1 MTRTAGDKELAGDK
15 GGCREQTSE
24 HPLGCAPGAAGCED
38 GPAASPSSSAL
49 FVRLGGCEDRTGR
62 VRPCPQGQ
70 RCGVGTRV
78 ETWPRS
84 HQRGKAPRA
93 GIRPAR
99 GRRISSPPSPAAG
112 MGAAAGPPH
121 GPEAGGHY
129 QFRVIVLGDAAVGK
143 SSLLRCYAEGPGGAV
158 PCPTVGVD
166 FYSCTVPLPPAGKA
180 KLQLWDTAGQERF
193 RSITR
198 SFYRSAAG
206 VLLVFDLTNRASFE
220 RVPEWYREA
229 AGDRAAAFVL
239 VGHKSDLAA
248 ERAVSAEEA
257 GRLAASLGMAFVE
270 TSARSNLNVELAF
283 ETLAG
288 GILRALGRGAL
299 APPRGC
305 GAVRLIPSPSRPR
318 PPARGEPQGRCQC

>member
-1 MTRTAGDKELAGDK
+1 MDPF
-15 GGCREQTSE
+15 S
-24 HPLGCAPGAAGCED
+24 
-38 GPAASPSSSAL
+38 
-49 FVRLGGCEDRTGR
+49 
-62 VRPCPQGQ
+62 
-70 RCGVGTRV
+70 
-78 ETWPRS
+78 
-84 HQRGKAPRA
+84 
-93 GIRPAR
+93 
-99 GRRISSPPSPAAG
+99 PSPAAG
-112 MGAAAGPPH
+112 MGMALDASPNPH
-121 GPEAGGHY
+121 VPDTGGHY

-166 FYSCTVPLPPAGKA
+166 FYSRTVPLPPAGRA

-239 VGHKSDLAA
+239 VGQKSDLAA

-257 GRLAASLGMAFVE
+257 ARLAASLGMAFVE
-270 TSARSNLNVELAF
+270 TSARSNRNVELAF

-299 APPRGC
+299 APPHDC

-318 PPARGEPQGRCQC
+318 PLARGEPQGRCWC

>member
-1 MTRTAGDKELAGDK
+1 D
-15 GGCREQTSE
+15 
-24 HPLGCAPGAAGCED
+24 P
-38 GPAASPSSSAL
+38 
-49 FVRLGGCEDRTGR
+49 
-62 VRPCPQGQ
+62 
-70 RCGVGTRV
+70 
-78 ETWPRS
+78 
-84 HQRGKAPRA
+84 
-93 GIRPAR
+93 
-99 GRRISSPPSPAAG
+99 
-112 MGAAAGPPH
+112 
-121 GPEAGGHY
+121 GGHY

-143 SSLLRCYAEGPGGAV
+143 SSLLRCYAEGPGGAA

-166 FYSCTVPLPPAGKA
+166 FYSRTVPLPPAGKA

-229 AGDRAAAFVL
+229 AGDRATAFVL

-288 GILRALGRGAL
+288 
-299 APPRGC
+299 
-305 GAVRLIPSPSRPR
+305 
-318 PPARGEPQGRCQC
+318 

>member
-1 MTRTAGDKELAGDK
+1 
-15 GGCREQTSE
+15 
-24 HPLGCAPGAAGCED
+24 
-38 GPAASPSSSAL
+38 
-49 FVRLGGCEDRTGR
+49 
-62 VRPCPQGQ
+62 
-70 RCGVGTRV
+70 
-78 ETWPRS
+78 
-84 HQRGKAPRA
+84 
-93 GIRPAR
+93 
-99 GRRISSPPSPAAG
+99 
-112 MGAAAGPPH
+112 MGALNP
-121 GPEAGGHY
+121 AGGHY